1 MCGLI
6 GYSGKE
12 NFDPEKIKVLLLYN
26 MSRGED
32 SSGYYTKEDGLNKEA
47 GKLIEHLHNYKLTP
61 SKTLMAHTRYG
72 TTGLKNK
79 DNSHPF
85 EYDKVVGCHN
95 GKIENWT
102 QLCWDKKYNLT
113 YRDMNVDSQVLI
125 KLLND
130 IGPKA
135 AIPVCKGPIA
145 TLFVDKGT
153 PNILNV
159 FRNSDR
165 PLYRGKIDNN
175 TYISSIK
182 ESLEAINC
190 TGIKEFKEQQL
201 YLLEDGEVKEHI
213 KIQKYQEEVKKESKP
228 VTICPQITHFAY
240 KYSKTQLINIPV
252 GWYEVTKKTD
262 KCFTIKYG
270 GTIREVSV
278 DFFRGNQYF
287 TKNDRMVAMTS
298 FTFENKD
305 VCNEGDIV
313 FFKEYT
319 YDKVKN
325 QWYLKTG
332 TNLTNG
338 DTRSYKC
345 PVNWFR
351 EYIEELDGDI
361 ATSKSK
367 LVSDITTTKDDS
379 SPVVNYNDLSKA
391 KFGYGDVVRCID
403 DNDDI
408 EWKILD
414 ENSRAITYHYS
425 SGFMYEVK
433 DITNKLQYQANFFYE
448 KELELVR
455 KAIDDNSVQ
464 LEIAYP
470 SNADRSTDPIK
481 NTIEEISIAE
491 NHLEEIE
498 EGLKE
503 IDSLLMSSSEVNGT
517 LYNLLSHAINK
528 TQEALSNCG
537 LCLEEVKDKVLDL
550 SDDEEEEDDDS
561 PLDKDIKDMVHMT
574 RNEEDFHSRFIY

>member
-6 GYSGKE
+6 GYSGTE

-102 QLCWDKKYNLT
+102 QLCWDKRFNLT
-113 YRDMNVDSQVLI
+113 YKDMNVDSQVLV

-130 IGPKA
+130 VGPKT
-135 AIPVCKGPIA
+135 AIPACKGPIA

-153 PNILNV
+153 PDILNV
-159 FRNSDR
+159 FRNADR
-165 PLYRGKIDNN
+165 PLYRGKIGSN

-201 YLLEDGEVKEHI
+201 YLLENGEVKEHI
-213 KIQKYQEEVKKESKP
+213 KIQKYQEEVKKETKTTTTTT
-228 VTICPQITHFAY
+228 VLNPQITHFAY
-240 KYSKTQLINIPV
+240 KYSKTQLIHIPV

-262 KCFTIKYG
+262 KFYTIRFNNML
-270 GTIREVSV
+270 REVST
-278 DFFRGNQYF
+278 DCFRGSQYL

-305 VCNEGDIV
+305 VCTEGDIV
-313 FFKEYT
+313 LFKEYT
-319 YDKVKN
+319 YDKLGNV
-325 QWYLKTG
+325 WYLKTS
-332 TNLTNG
+332 TNLTTG

-345 PVNWFR
+345 PVSWFR

-361 ATSKSK
+361 ATSKNK
-367 LVSDITTTKDDS
+367 LVSDITASKDDS
-379 SPVVNYNDLSKA
+379 SPTVNYNDISKA
-391 KFGYGDVVRCID
+391 KFKYGDVVKCTT

-414 ENSRAITYHYS
+414 EGSRAITYHFS

-433 DITNKLQYQANFFYE
+433 DITNRLQHQANYFYE
-448 KELELVR
+448 RELELVR

-481 NTIEEISIAE
+481 NTIEEVSIAE
-491 NHLEEIE
+491 HHLEEIE

-517 LYNLLSHAINK
+517 LYRLLSETINK
-528 TQEALSNCG
+528 TQDALASCG

-550 SDDEEEEDDDS
+550 SDEEEEDDDS
-561 PLDKDIKDMVHMT
+561 PLDQDIALLK
-574 RNEEDFHSRFIY
+574 RNEEDFHSRFVY